1 MRSTPGLLTSIWIGI
16 GTVSVA
22 VAADP
27 PAAQTTATSSAST
40 AASTSNATSAAASTP
55 SANQGM
61 SADEEKKLIS
71 SGYKIEMKNGEKR
84 YCRREAQMG
93 TRFEHKVCSTAE
105 ELKARRQDD
114 QDAVRQSQQMHQ
126 MNPRGN

>member
-93 TRFEHKVCSTAE
+93 TRFEH
-105 ELKARRQDD
+105 
-114 QDAVRQSQQMHQ
+114 
-126 MNPRGN
+126 